1 MRGIANRKKNG
12 SVSWADINKDAEH
25 LLGGFDAVK
34 ASGFN
39 TKSPEMRAKFLGMSM
54 KEYLR
59 YLWNN
64 PQAGQ
69 SPYRMFEGI
78 ITPSG
83 KDEMGNILYS
93 YNKSRE

>member
-69 SPYRMFEGI
+69 SPYRMVEGI